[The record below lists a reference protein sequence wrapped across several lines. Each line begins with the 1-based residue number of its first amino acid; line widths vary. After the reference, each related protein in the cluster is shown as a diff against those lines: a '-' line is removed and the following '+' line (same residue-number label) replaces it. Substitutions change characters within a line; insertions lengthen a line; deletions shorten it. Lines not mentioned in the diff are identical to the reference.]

1 MKLKFS
7 LKFSNNQKRL
17 PQSLWYFWKNWQY
30 FMNISICRVL
40 KVGLA
45 IKKPVDSGFTTYT
58 IRLIKSGLEQN

>member
-1 MKLKFS
+1 
-7 LKFSNNQKRL
+7 
-17 PQSLWYFWKNWQY
+17 
-30 FMNISICRVL
+30 MNISICRVL